1 MLLLNRE
8 EITEFLKDDGVTIGP
23 IAMHHWSH
31 SRARIVNQET
41 PILMPNTPTFNQA
54 MHVDNLTREK
64 NKQNELNLSLRK
76 QEFVELPIIFHGVE
90 TTLPININFLRNALG
105 LPQMNLLG
113 IEGISEP
120 PVFNDELDM
129 EDINHEIQEDYV

>member
-8 EITEFLKDDGVTIGP
+8 EITEFLKDDG
-23 IAMHHWSH
+23 A
-31 SRARIVNQET
+31 
-41 PILMPNTPTFNQA
+41 FNQA